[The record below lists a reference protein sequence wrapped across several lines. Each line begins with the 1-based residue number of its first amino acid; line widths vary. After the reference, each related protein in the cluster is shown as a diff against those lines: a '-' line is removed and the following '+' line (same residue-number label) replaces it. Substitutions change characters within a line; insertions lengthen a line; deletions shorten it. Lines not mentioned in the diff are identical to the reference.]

1 MFSERIEYQ
10 TQHVL
15 VSSPFIREISGIMI
29 PVIAKVLPDEIT
41 TKDSKVVTSYSR
53 VCSS

>member
-41 TKDSKVVTSYSR
+41 TKDSIVY
-53 VCSS
+53 